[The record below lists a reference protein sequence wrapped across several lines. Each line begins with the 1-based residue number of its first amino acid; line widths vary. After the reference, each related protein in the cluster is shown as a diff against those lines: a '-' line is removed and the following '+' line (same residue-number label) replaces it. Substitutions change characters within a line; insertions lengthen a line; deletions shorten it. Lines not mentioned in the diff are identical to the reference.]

1 MVLFRQRLP
10 AKEEGVSVYNRKQWA
25 LWSLVLVLAA
35 GGGLFLHR
43 SGFFAACTSV
53 EALRSYIGR
62 SAPYSHLFFFLLQ
75 FLSVVLAPI
84 PSNLTA
90 AAGGMLFGAWPA
102 FLLTFAAVAVGSLL
116 VFWLAR
122 VLGQG
127 FADRLV
133 SRRLSEKYQ
142 DIIRSKTSVFL
153 TLAFLFPY
161 FPDDVL
167 CILAGLTDIPLRR
180 FAAIVLL
187 ARPWGLLF
195 ACFLGGASFVL
206 PLWVLVLI
214 GIAGVACFV
223 LGLRYADRLEASVL
237 ARLRHH
243 RP

>member
-1 MVLFRQRLP
+1 MVLFRRRLP
-10 AKEEGVSVYNRKQWA
+10 GKGAGASVNKRKQWGLLA
-25 LWSLVLVLAA
+25 LVLVLAA
-35 GGGLFLHR
+35 GGGLFLYR
-43 SGFFAACTSV
+43 SGFFAACTSI
-53 EALRSYIGR
+53 ESLRAYIGR

-102 FLLTFAAVAVGSLL
+102 FLLTYAAVVTGSLL

-127 FADRLV
+127 FADRVV

-142 DIIRSKTSVFL
+142 DVIRSKTSVFL
-153 TLAFLFPY
+153 ALAFLFPY

-195 ACFLGGASFVL
+195 ACFLGGASFTF
-206 PLWVLVLI
+206 PLWALVLA
-214 GIAGVACFV
+214 GIAGLACFA
-223 LGLRYADRLEASVL
+223 LGMKYADRLEAALL
-237 ARLRHH
+237 ARLR
-243 RP
+243 RRNS

>member
-1 MVLFRQRLP
+1 MK
-10 AKEEGVSVYNRKQWA
+10 AAGKEEGASVNKRKQWG
-25 LWSLVLVLAA
+25 LWALVLLLAL

-43 SGFFAACTSV
+43 SGFFAACTSI
-53 EALRSYIGR
+53 EALRAYIGR

-90 AAGGMLFGAWPA
+90 AAGGMLFGAWLA
-102 FLLTFAAVAVGSLL
+102 FLLTFAAVAAGSLL

-127 FADRLV
+127 FADRVV

-142 DIIRSKTSVFL
+142 DVIRSKTSVFL
-153 TLAFLFPY
+153 ALAFLFPY

-195 ACFLGGASFVL
+195 ACFLGGASFTF
-206 PLWVLVLI
+206 PLWGLVLA
-214 GIAGVACFV
+214 GIAGVVCFV
-223 LGLRYADRLEASVL
+223 FGMKYADRLEAAVL
-237 ARLRHH
+237 ARLRRY